1 MGILRP
7 KFVNDV
13 RFSQIFSFHQTEVYG
28 RMEIIA
34 PHFPLEF
41 QRCSETLSETL
52 KSKMMIIFLA
62 VISQCSSF
70 SMWEQ
75 LPDRSP
81 LGDVPDKP
89 GGVPGG
95 FWGTLLGRPSHEAQH
110 SEPPSQLSQQNS
122 LRQSQTKSERL
133 VSVQGR
139 RKTLP
144 SSLRALHTF
153 NTEYEEEDYDY
164 AVEDGEVFAPEE
176 SRADQVINTHQ

>member
-1 MGILRP
+1 
-7 KFVNDV
+7 
-13 RFSQIFSFHQTEVYG
+13 
-28 RMEIIA
+28 
-34 PHFPLEF
+34 
-41 QRCSETLSETL
+41 
-52 KSKMMIIFLA
+52 MIIFLA

-110 SEPPSQLSQQNS
+110 SEPLPQLSQQNS

-133 VSVQGR
+133 VQGR